1 MKEDR
6 TQHYFQKIQKLLE
19 EKIGLLATSLSLQ
32 NWDTCLQ
39 MRMAA
44 TGKENYGEYYAFLL
58 SSLTELQELIEL
70 IVIPETWFFRE
81 ERAFKFL
88 AEYAK
93 RFGEKYRHGTPLRIL
108 SLGCSTGEEPYSIVM
123 CLLEAEMPLG
133 SFRVEGA
140 DVSKGALMVAQRGLY
155 GPNSFRTLK
164 AKLKEK
170 YFTEVDGK
178 YELSDQVRFSVKF
191 KKGNVVNFPSGFSQN
206 QYDIIFC
213 RNLLIYLSVALQE
226 GLLRRLERVLAPR
239 GVLILGEAE
248 YGKINRLNFETMS
261 LGGVSAYCK
270 KGEDSQTLSDF
281 KSQPL
286 EPPAKHPAVARLREL
301 ADQGNIASAK
311 REIKIYGHE
320 LQEDPEF
327 QFLQGVIHHASG
339 ENDLALKYFQKA
351 VSLEPKHKE
360 ALTYLSLMTEGA
372 LAERYR
378 ERINQ
383 LTRER

>member
-1 MKEDR
+1 MKEDKI
-6 TQHYFQKIQKLLE
+6 QLYFQKIQKLLE

-39 MRMAA
+39 KRMAE
-44 TGKENYGEYYAFLL
+44 TGKENYGEYYAYLL

-93 RFGEKYRHGTPLRIL
+93 QYGNNFRHGTPLRVL

-140 DVSKGALMVAQRGLY
+140 DVSKNALLIAQRGLY
-155 GPNSFRTLK
+155 GPNSFRTIKPTLK
-164 AKLKEK
+164 DK
-170 YFTEVDGK
+170 YFTKVDGK

-191 KKGNVVNFPSGFSQN
+191 RKGNVVNFPSGFSEH

-213 RNLLIYLSVALQE
+213 RNLLIYLSVSLQE
-226 GLLRRLERVLAPR
+226 ELLRRLERVLVPK

-248 YGKINRLNFETMS
+248 YGKINRLNFETIS
-261 LGGVSAYCK
+261 LGGVSAFCK
-270 KGEDSQTLSDF
+270 KGADLKPSSEIKKQIL
-281 KSQPL
+281 KPH
-286 EPPAKHPAVARLREL
+286 EKHPAIARLREL
-301 ADQGNIASAK
+301 ADQGNIGSAK
-311 REIKIYGHE
+311 REIEIYGHE
-320 LQEDPEF
+320 LQDDAEF
-327 QFLQGVIHHASG
+327 QFLQGVIYHASG
-339 ENDLALKYFQKA
+339 EHDLALKYFQKT
-351 VSLEPKHKE
+351 VSLQPKHRE
-360 ALTYLSLMTEGA
+360 ALTYLSLMTKGT
-372 LAERYR
+372 LAERYL

-383 LTRER
+383 LPRGP

>member
-1 MKEDR
+1 MKEEKIR
-6 TQHYFQKIQKLLE
+6 HYFQKIQKLLE

-39 MRMAA
+39 TRMAE
-44 TGKENYGEYYAFLL
+44 TGKLDYGEYYAFLL

-88 AEYAK
+88 TEYAK
-93 RFGEKYRHGTPLRIL
+93 RYGDKYRHGTPLRVL

-140 DVSKGALMVAQRGLY
+140 DLSKNSLMIAQRGLY
-155 GPNSFRTLK
+155 GSNSFRTMK
-164 AKLKEK
+164 PKVQSK
-170 YFTEVDGK
+170 YFSEANGK
-178 YELSDQVRFSVKF
+178 FELSDRVRFSVKF
-191 KKGNVVNFPSGFSQN
+191 RKGNVVNFPTGFSQN
-206 QYDIIFC
+206 QYDVIFC
-213 RNLLIYLSVALQE
+213 RNLLIYLSVTLQE
-226 GLLRRLERVLAPR
+226 GLLRRLERVLVPG

-248 YGKINRLNFETMS
+248 YGKINRLNFETIS
-261 LGGVSAYCK
+261 LGGIAAFCK
-270 KGEDSQTLSDF
+270 KRDEISP
-281 KSQPL
+281 KAEEKQPTIDRTK
-286 EPPAKHPAVARLREL
+286 KHPALARLREL
-301 ADQGNIASAK
+301 ADQGNFASAK
-311 REIKIYGHE
+311 REINIYGHE

-327 QFLQGVIHHASG
+327 QYLQGVIHHATG
-339 ENDLALKYFQKA
+339 EHDLALKYFQKT
-351 VSLEPKHKE
+351 VSLEPSHRE

-372 LAERYR
+372 LADRYR

-383 LTRER
+383 LPKEL